1 MNVTATEA
9 NIQFLKP
16 STVYIFRVY
25 AVNSH
30 GFSKQPAQLSVTTQ
44 AEGWWLFVVH
54 QTSLAFSQVS
64 TGKHLLACQ

>member
-1 MNVTATEA
+1 MVVTMSVFICRRRETNVTATEA

-44 AEGWWLFVVH
+44 AEGWWLFI
-54 QTSLAFSQVS
+54 L
-64 TGKHLLACQ
+64 K